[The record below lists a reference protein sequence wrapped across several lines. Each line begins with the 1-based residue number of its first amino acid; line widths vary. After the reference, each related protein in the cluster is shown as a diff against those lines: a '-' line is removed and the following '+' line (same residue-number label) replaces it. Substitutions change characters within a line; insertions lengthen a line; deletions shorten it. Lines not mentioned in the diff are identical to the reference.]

1 MAIELSESSLISNS
15 SGRVAVALSRR
26 FLHTLQQLL
35 HRNAR
40 GDSAKVHLSCNSAFH
55 LHPLNAQFLQ
65 IYL

>member
-40 GDSAKVHLSCNSAFH
+40 GDSAKVHLS
-55 LHPLNAQFLQ
+55 
-65 IYL
+65 